1 MEYREIAYDVDGRV
15 ATITLDRPEALN
27 AFTNVMLGELLDAF
41 DRIDED
47 DTVRAVIV
55 TGRGR
60 GFCAGADLSAG
71 GDTFDD
77 RRSRHGDGA
86 DAPPGARSDGP
97 PGARRDATVP
107 RDGGGRV
114 ALRIFACKKPVIAA
128 VNGPAVG
135 VGVTMTLP
143 MDIRLA
149 SDTARFGF
157 VFARRGIVPEA
168 CSSWFLPRIVGI
180 SQATEWVY
188 TGRVFPAEE
197 ALRGGLVRS
206 VHAADEL
213 LPAARAIADEIAENT
228 APVSVAL
235 SRQLLWRMLGASH
248 PMEAHRA
255 DSRGISAMG
264 RSADVREGVESFFEK
279 RPPVFPGTV
288 SRDLPDLFPDWDEP
302 EFR

>member
-1 MEYREIAYDVDGRV
+1 MEYREIAYDVAEQV

-27 AFTNVMLGELLDAF
+27 AFTAVMLAEMLDAF
-41 DRIDED
+41 DRIDSD
-47 DTVRAVIV
+47 DDVRAVIV

-71 GDTFDD
+71 GDTFNDSRSTGTDD
-77 RRSRHGDGA
+77 RE
-86 DAPPGARSDGP
+86 AR
-97 PGARRDATVP
+97 VP
-107 RDGGGRV
+107 RDGGGRL

-149 SDTARFGF
+149 SESARFGF

-168 CSSWFLPRIVGI
+168 CSSWFLPRVVGI
-180 SQATEWVY
+180 SQAAEWVY
-188 TGRVFPAEE
+188 TGRVFPADE

-206 VHAADEL
+206 VHAPEDL
-213 LPAARAIADEIAENT
+213 MPVARALAGEIASAT

-255 DSRGISAMG
+255 DSRGISIMG
-264 RSADVREGVESFFEK
+264 RSADVREGVESFLEK
-279 RPPVFPGTV
+279 RAPAFPGKV
-288 SRDLPDLFPDWDEP
+288 SADLPDLFPEWEEP
-302 EFR
+302 GFR

>member
-41 DRIDED
+41 DRIDAD
-47 DTVRAVIV
+47 DAVRAVIV

-71 GDTFDD
+71 GETFDD
-77 RRSRHGDGA
+77 RRGRRGEGG
-86 DAPPGARSDGP
+86 DAP
-97 PGARRDATVP
+97 VP

-149 SDTARFGF
+149 ADTARFGF

-180 SQATEWVY
+180 SQAAEWVY

-206 VHAADEL
+206 VHPADEL
-213 LPAARAIADEIAENT
+213 LTAARAIADEIAENT

-264 RSADVREGVESFFEK
+264 RSADVREGVESFLEK
-279 RPPVFPGTV
+279 RAPVFPGTV
-288 SRDLPDLFPDWDEP
+288 SRDLPDLFPEWDEP